1 MVDPLEDVLVP
12 VVVEKAMA
20 LFESFRDRDRAETVQ
35 ARKAVTEY
43 VYGLMG
49 QGNTDEKRLL
59 VSALTYL
66 KSSDLRRKAA
76 SR

>member
-1 MVDPLEDVLVP
+1 MVDPLEDVPVP
-12 VVVEKAMA
+12 VVVEKAMV
-20 LFESFRDRDRAETVQ
+20 LFESLGDRDRAEIVQ

-59 VSALTYL
+59 ASAPTYL
-66 KSSDLRRKAA
+66 KSRETRHKAVN
-76 SR
+76 R